1 MSKVKITLEITTT
14 EKSNVDADI
23 LATYVLRSVAG
34 TTATNGAM
42 VSGYRCVLVASEEEE
57 NVQ

>member
-1 MSKVKITLEITTT
+1 MSK
-14 EKSNVDADI
+14 VDADI

-34 TTATNGAM
+34 TTATNGTM